1 MSFTPTIPTVTDPIL
16 LSAFQLRANF
26 QAIASSFALNH
37 MRLNGSPELA
47 GIHTALTL
55 KSQPTDPVTSVAQ
68 VALYNKLVSGI
79 PEIFYMPNSAQTP
92 IQLTYPSIKVDES
105 ATQYSFIAG
114 SFTVYMGYLVGITP
128 GQMVTLSPGTTLLY
142 VDMTAANVKKL
153 ISNTGTGI
161 PSLAQPIATNI
172 TGMTFTIQNQ
182 PFVSG
187 SLDSYYF
194 AIGM

>member
-1 MSFTPTIPTVTDPIL
+1 MSFTPTIPAVTDPIL

-26 QAIASSFALNH
+26 QAIASSFAVNH

-47 GIHTALTL
+47 GIHTAITL
-55 KSQPTDPVTSVAQ
+55 KTQSGDPVTSVAQ
-68 VALYNKLVSGI
+68 VSLYNKLVGGI
-79 PEIFYMPNSAQTP
+79 PEIFYMPNNAQTP

-114 SFTVYMGYLVGITP
+114 PFIVYMGYLVGITN
-128 GQMVTLSPGTTLLY
+128 GQMVTLSPGTTHLY
-142 VDMTAANVKKL
+142 VDMTAANVSKKFNDGL
-153 ISNTGTGI
+153 FAA
-161 PSLAQPIATNI
+161 LAQPIATNL

-182 PFVSG
+182 PHATG
-187 SLDSYYF
+187 TLDSYYF